1 MILDQ
6 KKPSGNNPA
15 SMYAR
20 AFVDGLPN
28 LGLDVSAV
36 QEMVASAGPIY
47 AGAIIGGADI
57 LNARRIS
64 QELAGI
70 TDTDHDGGVQGVM
83 AALALA
89 ISQNNSPETGDGA

>member
-1 MILDQ
+1 MLDQ
-6 KKPSGNNPA
+6 ENHSKNNPA

-20 AFVDGLPN
+20 ALVVGLPN

-36 QEMVASAGPIY
+36 KEMVASAGPIY
-47 AGAIIGGADI
+47 TGAIIGGADD
-57 LNARRIS
+57 LDARRIS

-70 TDTDHDGGVQGVM
+70 TDTDHDGGVPGVM